1 MHVVTYEPFHVGC
14 YASVNNIITEVRKYI
29 LISYL
34 ISLRCQSVYVNSNK
48 TMFIKRF
55 TWLAGNADRLP
66 QLIPDQILKLKQL
79 TVLTLA
85 ETYKVYLL
93 ITQSYWLSCFAVFV

>member
-1 MHVVTYEPFHVGC
+1 
-14 YASVNNIITEVRKYI
+14 
-29 LISYL
+29 
-34 ISLRCQSVYVNSNK
+34 VYVNSNK
-48 TMFIKRF
+48 MMFIKRF
-55 TWLAGNADRLP
+55 MWLAGNADRLP

-93 ITQSYWLSCFAVFV
+93 ITQSYWLSCFAVLLDLLIEGC